1 MFLGIFWGRN
11 SGEGHLDYAP
21 VHGLR
26 VAVRYISRNR
36 TVWLKGH
43 FHFVKKQS
51 ENKGE
56 ERLLQRERLGEAD

>member
-1 MFLGIFWGRN
+1 MFLGIFRGRN
-11 SGEGHLDYAP
+11 SGEGNLDYAP
-21 VHGLR
+21 VHCVR

-43 FHFVKKQS
+43 FHLVMQQH

-56 ERLLQRERLGEAD
+56 ERLPQR